1 MLYAC
6 VVIIGVGVGVG
17 AGGRGGVV
25 LGGGG
30 VSGGM
35 DDNYI
40 WISIIPI
47 MNIHNE

>member
-17 AGGRGGVV
+17 AGG
-25 LGGGG
+25 GGGR
-30 VSGGM
+30 GGM